1 MTRPS
6 NFLTSP
12 KLSSPIDWWQSSN
25 FPLKVGAVSD
35 RSYLEEISI
44 RNLGIIEQSELELG
58 RGLNVLTGE
67 TGAGKTMILTA
78 LSLVLGGKSDSSL
91 VRHGS
96 ERLVATAQFSVTAD
110 SKELLDEIGAE
121 VEGTSLIVTRTVN
134 SDGKSKASC
143 GGVTVPAGTLS
154 DVTEP
159 LIEIHGQSAN
169 SQIVKPARQRELLDR
184 FGGTA
189 IAPVLSDYQQTY
201 LEYLELKERIKA
213 MKASANKRDGE
224 IAELEEFLAAWTKL
238 KAVRNEPSAVE
249 DEIQRLSSV
258 EDLRLASSGAL
269 SALDSEESGALTLL
283 HSARRFLDAAKG
295 KDARLEEIAERV
307 AESLFILDDTSS
319 DLASYATGL
328 EADPER
334 LDFLQGRKAELNLFV
349 KRWGGAGTADDEL
362 VALAAKAKTGKES
375 IADLKGGD
383 ERIAELENDLAKIK
397 KLLLA
402 SAQKLSQARSTAAEL
417 LSHSVTNEIQAL
429 SMPHTR
435 FFAEVIS
442 PDYSAAL
449 KESDFTQLGCDEIS
463 MQIQGQA
470 DGPKIALG
478 KGASG
483 GEMSRIMLGLEV
495 VIAKSHPVGTYIFD
509 EVDAGVGGKAAI
521 EVGKR
526 LHALAQSA
534 QVIVV
539 THLPQVAAWAD
550 THFVVKKSSDGSVL
564 QSGVSKLGQSERVEE
579 IARMLAGL
587 EESSS
592 AREHAAELLAMRG

>member
-1 MTRPS
+1 
-6 NFLTSP
+6 L
-12 KLSSPIDWWQSSN
+12 QSSS
-25 FPLKVGAVSD
+25 FPLKVGAVSE

-78 LSLVLGGKSDSSL
+78 LNLVLGGKSDSSL

-96 ERLVATAQFSVTAD
+96 ERLVATAQFSVTKD
-110 SKELLDEIGAE
+110 SQDQLDEIGAE
-121 VEGTSLIVTRTVN
+121 VDGSSLIVTRTVN

-143 GGVTVPAGTLS
+143 GGVTVPAGTLA

-184 FGGTA
+184 FGG
-189 IAPVLSDYQQTY
+189 APVSSSLSDYQQIFS
-201 LEYLELKERIKA
+201 EYLDLKERIKA

-224 IAELEEFLAAWTKL
+224 IVELEEFLAAWTKL
-238 KAVRNEPSAVE
+238 KAVRNEPSSVE
-249 DEIQRLSSV
+249 DEIKRLSSV
-258 EDLRLASSGAL
+258 EDLRIASSGAI

-283 HSARRFLDAAKG
+283 HAARRFLDSAKG
-295 KDARLEEIAERV
+295 KDSRLEEIAERV
-307 AESLFILDDTSS
+307 AESLFILDDASS
-319 DLASYATGL
+319 DLASYATSL

-334 LDFLQGRKAELNLFV
+334 LDFLQNRKAELNLFI
-349 KRWGGAGTADDEL
+349 KRWGGAEGADEEL
-362 VALAAKAKTGKES
+362 LLLAAKAKSGKES

-383 ERIAELENDLAKIK
+383 ERIAELESELSKIK
-397 KLLLA
+397 KNLLA
-402 SAQKLSQARSTAAEL
+402 SAAKLSKARIDAAES
-417 LSHSVTNEIQAL
+417 LSLSVTTEIQAL

-435 FFAEVIS
+435 FFVEVIS
-442 PDYSAAL
+442 PDYSGAL
-449 KESDFTQLGCDEIS
+449 KESDFTLLGCDEVS
-463 MQIQGQA
+463 MQIQGQV

-495 VIAKSHPVGTYIFD
+495 VIAQSHPVGTYIFD

-526 LHALAQSA
+526 LHALAQNS

-550 THFVVKKSSDGSVL
+550 THFVVKKSSDGSVV

>member
-1 MTRPS
+1 MS
-6 NFLTSP
+6 E
-12 KLSSPIDWWQSSN
+12 
-25 FPLKVGAVSD
+25 

-78 LSLVLGGKSDSSL
+78 LNLVLGGKSDSSL

-96 ERLVATAQFSVTAD
+96 ERLVATAQFSVTKD
-110 SKELLDEIGAE
+110 SKDQLDEIGAE
-121 VEGTSLIVTRTVN
+121 VDGSSLIVTRTVN

-143 GGVTVPAGTLS
+143 GGVTVPAGTLA

-189 IAPVLSDYQQTY
+189 VASVLSDYQQTY
-201 LEYLELKERIKA
+201 SEYLELKERIKA
-213 MKASANKRDGE
+213 MRASANKRDGE
-224 IAELEEFLAAWTKL
+224 IAELEEFLAAWAKL
-238 KAVRNEPSAVE
+238 KAVRNEPSSVE
-249 DEIQRLSSV
+249 DEIKRLSSV
-258 EDLRLASSGAL
+258 EDLRIASSGAIA
-269 SALDSEESGALTLL
+269 ALDSEESGALTLL

-295 KDARLEEIAERV
+295 KDSRLEEIAERV
-307 AESLFILDDTSS
+307 AESLFILDDASS
-319 DLASYATGL
+319 DLASYATSL

-334 LDFLQGRKAELNLFV
+334 LDLLQNRKAELNLFI
-349 KRWGGAGTADDEL
+349 KRWGGGESADEEL
-362 VALAAKAKTGKES
+362 VLLAAKAKSGKES

-383 ERIAELENDLAKIK
+383 ERIAELEGELAKIK
-397 KLLLA
+397 KSLLT
-402 SAQKLSQARSTAAEL
+402 SAQKLSQSRATAADS
-417 LSHSVTNEIQAL
+417 LSQSVTTEIQAL

-435 FFAEVIS
+435 FFAEVIA
-442 PDYSAAL
+442 PDYSGAL
-449 KESDFTQLGCDEIS
+449 KESDFTQLGCDEVA
-463 MQIQGQA
+463 MQIQGQV

-526 LHALAQSA
+526 LHALAQNS

-550 THFVVKKSSDGSVL
+550 THFVVKKSSDGSVV

>member
-1 MTRPS
+1 MS
-6 NFLTSP
+6 E
-12 KLSSPIDWWQSSN
+12 
-25 FPLKVGAVSD
+25 

-91 VRHGS
+91 VRHGA
-96 ERLVATAQFSVTAD
+96 ERLVATAQFSVTEE
-110 SKELLDEIGAE
+110 SRSQLDEIGAE

-143 GGVTVPAGTLS
+143 GGVSVPAGTLS
-154 DVTEP
+154 EVTER
-159 LIEIHGQSAN
+159 LVEIHGQSAN
-169 SQIVKPARQRELLDR
+169 AQIVKPSRQRELLDR
-184 FGGTA
+184 YGGSA
-189 IAPVLSDYQQTY
+189 IAEALVTYQQQFAQ
-201 LEYLELKERIKA
+201 YLELKDRIKA

-224 IAELEEFLAAWTKL
+224 IAELEEFLAAWSKL
-238 KAVRNEPSAVE
+238 KAVRNEPSSVE
-249 DEIQRLSSV
+249 DEIRRLSSV
-258 EDLRLASSGAL
+258 EDLRIASSGAL
-269 SALDSEESGALTLL
+269 AALDSEESGALTLL

-295 KDARLEEIAERV
+295 KDSRLEEIAERV
-307 AESLFILDDTSS
+307 AESLYILDDAST
-319 DLASYATGL
+319 DLASYATAL

-334 LDFLQGRKAELNLFV
+334 LDFLQNRKAELNLFI
-349 KRWGGAGTADDEL
+349 KRWGGPGAPDDEL

-375 IADLKGGD
+375 IADLQGGD

-397 KLLLA
+397 KSLLA
-402 SAQKLSQARSTAAEL
+402 AAQSLTDARTTAASKLST
-417 LSHSVTNEIQAL
+417 SVTTEIQSLA
-429 SMPHTR
+429 MPHTQ
-435 FFAEVIS
+435 FFVEIAS
-442 PDYSAAL
+442 PDYSASL
-449 KESDFTQLGCDEIS
+449 KESDFTQLGCDEVT
-463 MQIQGQA
+463 MQIQGQI

-483 GEMSRIMLGLEV
+483 GEMSRIMLALEV
-495 VIAKSHPVGTYIFD
+495 VIAASHPVGTYIFD

-526 LHALAQSA
+526 LHSLAQHS

-550 THFVVKKSSDGSVL
+550 THFVVKKSSDGSVI
-564 QSGVSKLGQSERVEE
+564 QSGVLKLGQSERVEE

>member
-1 MTRPS
+1 
-6 NFLTSP
+6 
-12 KLSSPIDWWQSSN
+12 
-25 FPLKVGAVSD
+25 LKVGAVSE

-78 LSLVLGGKSDSSL
+78 LNLVLGGKSDSSL

-96 ERLVATAQFSVTAD
+96 ERLVATAQFSVTKD
-110 SKELLDEIGAE
+110 SKDQLDEIGAE
-121 VEGTSLIVTRTVN
+121 VDGSSLIVTRTVN

-143 GGVTVPAGTLS
+143 GGVTVPAGTLA

-189 IAPVLSDYQQTY
+189 IASVLSDYQQTY
-201 LEYLELKERIKA
+201 SEYLELKERIKA
-213 MKASANKRDGE
+213 MRASANKRDGE
-224 IAELEEFLAAWTKL
+224 IAELEEFLAAWAKL
-238 KAVRNEPSAVE
+238 KAVRNEPSSVE
-249 DEIQRLSSV
+249 DEIKRLSSV
-258 EDLRLASSGAL
+258 EDLRIASSGAIA
-269 SALDSEESGALTLL
+269 ALNSEESGALTLL

-295 KDARLEEIAERV
+295 KDSKLEEIAERV
-307 AESLFILDDTSS
+307 AESLFILDDASS
-319 DLASYATGL
+319 DLSSYATSL

-334 LDFLQGRKAELNLFV
+334 LDFLQNRKAELNLFI
-349 KRWGGAGTADDEL
+349 KRWGGAEGADEEL
-362 VALAAKAKTGKES
+362 VLLAAKAKSGKES

-383 ERIAELENDLAKIK
+383 ERIAELEVELAKIK
-397 KLLLA
+397 KSLLT
-402 SAQKLSQARSTAAEL
+402 SAQKLSQSRATAADS
-417 LSHSVTNEIQAL
+417 LSQSVTTEIQAL

-435 FFAEVIS
+435 FFAEVIA
-442 PDYSAAL
+442 PDYSGAL
-449 KESDFTQLGCDEIS
+449 KESDFTQLGCDEVA
-463 MQIQGQA
+463 MQIQGQV

-526 LHALAQSA
+526 LHALAQNS

-550 THFVVKKSSDGSVL
+550 THFVVKKSSDGSVV